1 MMPMMMIIMM
11 MEELE
16 LAHITTCDA
25 RGQRLPPGE
34 EWDGGSGSA
43 WSRTCAGCT
52 RYATPPTYDGE
63 YIRHWLT
70 YVTRWSKASP
80 PERVKRLDAG
90 LLIADDRVLNTSTY
104 HSPTPG
110 QREPPTSEPSTSEP
124 STSEP
129 TTRSR

>member
-1 MMPMMMIIMM
+1 MSWERSN
-11 MEELE
+11 EEQFNESDASEAVKALTVGGLE
-16 LAHITTCDA
+16 K
-25 RGQRLPPGE
+25 RENGE
-34 EWDGGSGSA
+34 KWQKWEGNVENGVSEEE
-43 WSRTCAGCT
+43 GCT
-52 RYATPPTYDGE
+52 RSATPPASDGE

-70 YVTRWSKASP
+70 YVTRCWSKASP

-104 HSPTPG
+104 HTPTPCH
-110 QREPPTSEPSTSEP
+110 RESTTSEP